1 MNFMTGEGRPMKLGV
16 TFPQTEIGQ
25 DPAAIREYA
34 QTAEELGYSHLI
46 AFDHVL
52 GANPAGHDGWK
63 GPYDFR
69 HLFHEPLVLFGYL
82 AAVTSRLELVTAV
95 VILPQRQT
103 ALVAKQTAEID
114 VLSNG
119 RLRFGVGI
127 GWNHVE
133 YEGLGETFWDRGQ
146 RCEEQIEVLR
156 ALWTQ
161 ETVNFEGHWHKITS
175 AGINPLPI
183 QRPIPIWIGGTHDRV
198 IRRIAR
204 AADGWFPQFQ
214 PGVEAQLALQKLR
227 DYASAEGRDPS
238 GIGVEGRVNIANK
251 NESEWEQ
258 AYTDWKQMGASHLAV
273 NTMGAGLTTPQ
284 EHIRQIVRFKQVID
298 SM

>member
-1 MNFMTGEGRPMKLGV
+1 MKLGV
-16 TFPQTEIGQ
+16 TFPQTEIGH
-25 DPAAIREYA
+25 DPGAIREYA
-34 QTAEELGYSHLI
+34 QITEELGYSHLI

-52 GANPAGHDGWK
+52 GANPDGHNGWK
-63 GPYDFR
+63 GAYDFR
-69 HLFHEPLVLFGYL
+69 HLFHEPMVLFGYL
-82 AAVTSRLELVTAV
+82 AAVTTSLELVTAI

-133 YEGLGETFWDRGQ
+133 YEGLGQNFQNRGK
-146 RCEEQIEVLR
+146 RSEEQIEVLR

-161 ETVNFEGHWHKITS
+161 ETINFEGHWHRITA
-175 AGINPLPI
+175 AGINPLPV
-183 QRPIPIWIGGTHDRV
+183 QRPIPIWIGGTDDRV

-204 AADGWFPQFQ
+204 LADGWFPQFQ
-214 PGVEAQLALQKLR
+214 PDDKARLVLQKLR
-227 DYASAEGRDPS
+227 DYALAEGRDPS
-238 GIGVEGRVNIANK
+238 KIGMEGRVNIANK
-251 NESEWEQ
+251 SESEWAQ
-258 AYTDWKQMGASHLAV
+258 AYSDWKQIGASHLSV
-273 NTMGAGLTTPQ
+273 NTMGAGLTSPS
-284 EHIRQIVRFKQVID
+284 EHIKQIVRFKQVID